1 MNTNKNNIED
11 KENTLKHIES
21 IIDKK
26 IREKNT
32 ALEKHPLIFGII
44 VTFGLIAVV
53 AGVEGIINQVPF
65 LHENPYIL
73 TLLGVTI
80 LISTGAAYRLI
91 EG

>member
-1 MNTNKNNIED
+1 SEEKETTIKQIE
-11 KENTLKHIES
+11 K
-21 IIDKK
+21 IIDKR

-44 VTFGLIAVV
+44 VTFGLVAVIA
-53 AGVEGIINQVPF
+53 GTEGIINQVPL

-73 TLLGVTI
+73 IIIGVTI